1 MKRNPKKK
9 SRIRPAS
16 VAKRPNDGVALN
28 ANSGQSDP
36 SSIATPNSLEIGSQQ
51 AAIRAELHA
60 KKNLY
65 VACLSVVVMVFCA
78 WFFSPRESSPVPLN
92 PPGQQ
97 PAASGQPESNIQRT
111 SSASSLAQQAAT
123 PARDSNKPLTSSGQN
138 RPAGPA
144 KSSSAALIAEHLAQA
159 KSLKSQLRY
168 SEALIECDKA
178 LQINREDKKAQA
190 LAAKIILAENDKP
203 KQ

>member
-9 SRIRPAS
+9 SRICHAS
-16 VAKRPNDGVALN
+16 AGKTQNNEVTLN

-36 SSIATPNSLEIGSQQ
+36 CSIATPNPLEIGLATIQG
-51 AAIRAELHA
+51 ARYA
-60 KKNLY
+60 KRNLY
-65 VACLSVVVMVFCA
+65 VGSLSVVVMVFCA
-78 WFFSPRESSPVPLN
+78 WFFSSRDRDPIALSLPSQ
-92 PPGQQ
+92 PP
-97 PAASGQPESNIQRT
+97 ATFGQPESNIQRT
-111 SSASSLAQQAAT
+111 SSASNLVQQAAAPT
-123 PARDSNKPLTSSGQN
+123 RDSNKSLTSNGQT

-144 KSSSAALIAEHLAQA
+144 KSSSAALIGEHLAQA

-168 SEALIECDKA
+168 SEALSECDKA
-178 LQINREDKKAQA
+178 LRINREDKKAQA

>member
-9 SRIRPAS
+9 SRIRTAS
-16 VAKRPNDGVALN
+16 VGKTPTDEVTLN

-36 SSIATPNSLEIGSQQ
+36 SSIAPPDPLEIGL
-51 AAIRAELHA
+51 ATIRGERHA
-60 KKNLY
+60 KKTLY
-65 VACLSVVVMVFCA
+65 VGILSVVVMVFCA
-78 WFFSPRESSPVPLN
+78 WFFSPRERGPITVNLPS
-92 PPGQQ
+92 QQ
-97 PAASGQPESNIQRT
+97 PATSGQPESNTQRT
-111 SSASSLAQQAAT
+111 SSPSNLAQQAAT
-123 PARDSNKPLTSSGQN
+123 PTRDSNKPLTSSGQT

-144 KSSSAALIAEHLAQA
+144 KSSNAALIAEHLAQA
-159 KSLKSQLRY
+159 KSLKSHLRY